1 MPTEVIVVPLIE
13 ETVAPESTPFT
24 KIFIPRVTVILEP
37 ALLGTA
43 VNEIDVPVE
52 AVLINVDATGEVFT
66 RNTDSLFN
74 VTLVVPKVLGDDAVL
89 GV

>member
-1 MPTEVIVVPLIE
+1 MPLAVSDVPLIE
-13 ETVAPESTPFT
+13 ETVAPESTPLM
-24 KIFIPRVTVILEP
+24 KIFIPDVKVTLEP

-43 VNEIDVPVE
+43 VNAIEVLVE
-52 AVLINVDATGEVFT
+52 AALANVDATGEVFT

-74 VTLVVPKVLGDDAVL
+74 VTLEVPRVFGDDAVL